1 MQVVGEA
8 TDGENAIQLA
18 FADRPDL
25 ILLDIKMPPM
35 NGVQVARF
43 LRKHLPDVR
52 IVVLT
57 GYDSRRYDDA
67 LPRGGV
73 DGFVSKE
80 QQVGSC
86 SQLSETP
93 KAKTLPVQMSVW
105 VLRRSMATYVPLR
118 SRCRGNWTFYDW
130 SHVDCEIVRSRKPFW
145 RMRGR
150 CSSTSQM
157 RSKSFRLGPARKS
170 SIRHPICMDRLSGCG
185 QTASNHSVV
194 DQFHAAG

>member
-8 TDGENAIQLA
+8 ADGENAIQLA

-67 LPRGGV
+67 LARIGV
-73 DGFVSKE
+73 DGFVSKSNRWAVARKY
-80 QQVGSC
+80 QRR
-86 SQLSETP
+86 P
-93 KAKTLPVQMSVW
+93 KRK
-105 VLRRSMATYVPLR
+105 RCR
-118 SRCRGNWTFYDW
+118 SR
-130 SHVDCEIVRSRKPFW
+130 
-145 RMRGR
+145 
-150 CSSTSQM
+150 
-157 RSKSFRLGPARKS
+157 
-170 SIRHPICMDRLSGCG
+170 
-185 QTASNHSVV
+185 
-194 DQFHAAG
+194 